1 MIFDITDA
9 FFFLLTHKQKKV
21 KTCHYM
27 KDVLL
32 DVVIM
37 TKGYPEKMIIHSNVK
52 MENWFFTNCQLM
64 KKKRRLNTCSNQ
76 SKR

>member
-9 FFFLLTHKQKKV
+9 FFFLLAHKQKKV
-21 KTCHYM
+21 KTCHCI

-37 TKGYPEKMIIHSNVK
+37 KKGYPEK
-52 MENWFFTNCQLM
+52 
-64 KKKRRLNTCSNQ
+64 
-76 SKR
+76 